1 MDGVGNSR
9 FAPDAA
15 MSRAMVWT
23 ILARI
28 HGETISGENWIDT
41 ARAWAMA
48 EGVSDGTDANGHV
61 TREQFVT
68 MLWRFAGEPASSFS
82 LAAFTDAASV
92 SSWAETAMRWVIEKG
107 IIQGVTGTTIVPQG
121 SATRAQTATIIMR
134 FCENLAP

>member
-1 MDGVGNSR
+1 
-9 FAPDAA
+9 
-15 MSRAMVWT
+15 
-23 ILARI
+23 
-28 HGETISGENWIDT
+28 
-41 ARAWAMA
+41 
-48 EGVSDGTDANGHV
+48 
-61 TREQFVT
+61 